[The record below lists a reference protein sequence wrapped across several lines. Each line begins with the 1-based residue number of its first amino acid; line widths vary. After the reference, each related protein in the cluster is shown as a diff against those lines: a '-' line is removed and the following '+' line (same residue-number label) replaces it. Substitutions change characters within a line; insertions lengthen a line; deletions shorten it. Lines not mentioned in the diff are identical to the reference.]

1 MKKIAPAL
9 LAVLLLLGCEKKEQ
23 SEPKTVAKVAT
34 AQDIE
39 IAQNDNPQEIKVRK
53 HSEQVQANES
63 FYIDTPTETQDESQR
78 ARTALDANLH
88 VRSPY
93 EKVQISMLIKGL
105 SENYIVKCSACHND
119 YANGLIGPSLLGK
132 SKEHIKA
139 KIVKFRGDKSVN
151 VLMSDLVAKM
161 SDKEIADLADEI
173 YNFNAQIKKIR
184 G

>member
-1 MKKIAPAL
+1 MRKIVPAL
-9 LAVLLLLGCEKKEQ
+9 LAIALMLGCEKKEQ
-23 SEPKTVAKVAT
+23 NEPKTVAKIAT

-39 IAQNDNPQEIKVRK
+39 VAQNDNPQEIKVKK
-53 HSEQVQANES
+53 HNEQVQANES
-63 FYIDTPTETQDESQR
+63 FYIDTPNEAQDESQR

-105 SENYIVKCSACHND
+105 SQNYIVKCSACHND

-132 SKEHIKA
+132 SKEHIKT
-139 KIVKFRGDKSVN
+139 KIAKFRSDKSVN